1 MYLSYMYD
9 VGLVGFVSLGI
20 AAWVQLDSSNERIP
34 KPRGL
39 VFPDIRFYRY
49 PEKPDK

>member
-1 MYLSYMYD
+1 MYD

-39 VFPDIRFYRY
+39 VFPDATSGSIDIRENRT
-49 PEKPDK
+49 K